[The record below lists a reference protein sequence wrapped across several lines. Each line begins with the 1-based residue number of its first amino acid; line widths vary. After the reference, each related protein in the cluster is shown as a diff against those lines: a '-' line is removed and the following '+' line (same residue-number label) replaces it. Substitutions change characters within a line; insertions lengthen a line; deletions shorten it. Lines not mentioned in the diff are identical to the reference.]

1 MLTTSTSTCC
11 SRYGDDMR
19 HASSCMQHAQC
30 NGCIGI
36 LRCTTAQGVAAVA
49 IHGSKDQEERDHS
62 IRQFKLSEKD
72 VLVRCVSV
80 MPLVSVPRLAGAA
93 VRAAVSRSADQTVAA
108 AVSVARPHRLSTHS
122 YTHLYS

>member
-19 HASSCMQHAQC
+19 HASSCMQHGRC

-36 LRCTTAQGVAAVA
+36 LRCTAAQGVAAVA

-80 MPLVSVPRLAGAA
+80 N
-93 VRAAVSRSADQTVAA
+93 AVSALLCLASPAQ
-108 AVSVARPHRLSTHS
+108 PHGPP
-122 YTHLYS
+122 